1 MAGAL
6 SYPDSSGGQP
16 SMATVAALEQAVAT
30 TVGQQGGSHT

>member
-6 SYPDSSGGQP
+6 SYPDYVGRAA

-30 TVGQQGGSHT
+30 TVGWQGGSHT